1 MTRKDTRNASVLR
14 GSAPFIAVLTV
25 LIALAA
31 LAQTRGAGQ
40 GSGKPDVGLVSPS
53 VSATLVAQERP
64 VLPGGGTAPHAPSAR
79 LHRRGLGARAIVPEN
94 PLYLQAVTYFSGG
107 QGPMSVAV
115 ADVNGD
121 GKPDLVVA
129 NACPIT
135 GCSNSEA
142 VGVLL
147 GNGDGT
153 FLAAVT
159 YGSGGVTAYGLG
171 SVAIADVNGDGKPD
185 IVVTNACGVDSNCTS
200 GSVGVLLGRG
210 DGTFMPAVAYGS
222 GGYFDT
228 SVAVADVNGDGKPDI
243 VVANDCADMSC
254 SGNCVV
260 GVLLGRGD
268 GTFMPAVAYGSG
280 GSFDRSVAV
289 ADLNGDGKPDVVGA
303 TGGSSV
309 VVLLG
314 NGNGTFQPAVAY
326 DAGGASLSVAVADVN
341 GDGKADLL
349 VGNFGGK
356 VAVLLGNGDGTF
368 QSAASYP
375 SGGSA
380 SVSVVATDVNA
391 DGKPD
396 VLAANVCSEPVNCS
410 SGSVG
415 VLLGNGNGSF
425 EAAIVYGSGGQQ
437 ASSIAAADLNG
448 DGRPDVLVTNFSSNR
463 VGVLMNN
470 AGTPPTTITLASSV
484 NPAALKQVVAYT
496 ATVTSQSGGTVTGTV
511 TFQDAGS
518 PIATVAL
525 AGNQA
530 ACSTS
535 YNVVGAH
542 SITATYSG
550 DLNNAGST
558 SAPLTEYIGSF
569 PVSSLTVLTTSMSPS
584 LIGQPVTFTATVKPR
599 DSRYGAIPDG
609 ELVTFYDGPTAL
621 GSVALAGGTAAY
633 TTASLSAK
641 THTIKATYVGDS
653 IFKPSTG
660 FVTQVVNKYTTTTTL
675 TSSPNPSH
683 SGQAV
688 TFTAKV
694 TSTGPVP
701 TGKVK
706 FLDGTLAIGSA
717 TLSGGVA
724 KLTKS
729 TLAVGTHPITAEYL
743 SDAFSAKSTSA
754 VVNQVV
760 Q

>member
-1 MTRKDTRNASVLR
+1 M
-14 GSAPFIAVLTV
+14 G
-25 LIALAA
+25 
-31 LAQTRGAGQ
+31 
-40 GSGKPDVGLVSPS
+40 
-53 VSATLVAQERP
+53 
-64 VLPGGGTAPHAPSAR
+64 
-79 LHRRGLGARAIVPEN
+79 PEI
-94 PLYLQAVTYFSGG
+94 PLFLQAVTYFSGG
-107 QGPMSVAV
+107 QGPTSVAVADVNGDGKPDMVVLNACPITGCVNTEVVGVLLGNGDGTFQPAVTYSSGGTSYGRGSVAIADLNKDGKPDLVVTNPCGPGGTCTTSSSVGVLLGNGDGTFQPAVTYSSGYQSDDASVAV

-121 GKPDLVVA
+121 GKPDLLVSGLA
-129 NACPIT
+129 
-135 GCSNSEA
+135 
-142 VGVLL
+142 VLL

-153 FLAAVT
+153 FQ
-159 YGSGGVTAYGLG
+159 
-171 SVAIADVNGDGKPD
+171 
-185 IVVTNACGVDSNCTS
+185 
-200 GSVGVLLGRG
+200 
-210 DGTFMPAVAYGS
+210 PAVIYPSAGGS
-222 GGYFDT
+222 
-228 SVAVADVNGDGKPDI
+228 SVTVADVNGDGK
-243 VVANDCADMSC
+243 
-254 SGNCVV
+254 
-260 GVLLGRGD
+260 L
-268 GTFMPAVAYGSG
+268 
-280 GSFDRSVAV
+280 
-289 ADLNGDGKPDVVGA
+289 DVVGA

-314 NGNGTFQPAVAY
+314 NGNGTFQAAVAY
-326 DAGGASLSVAVADVN
+326 DAGGTSQSVAVADVD
-341 GDGKADLL
+341 GDGKPDLL
-349 VGNFGGK
+349 VGNFGGT
-356 VAVLLGNGDGTF
+356 VGVLLGNGDGTF
-368 QSAASYP
+368 QPPASYS
-375 SGGSA
+375 SGGSE

-396 VLAANVCSEPVNCS
+396 VLVANMCDEKLGCLN
-410 SGSVG
+410 GSVG

-425 EAAIVYGSGGQQ
+425 EEAVVYGSGGQT
-437 ASSIAAADLNG
+437 AFSIAAADLNG

-484 NPAALKQVVAYT
+484 NPAALKQVVTYR
-496 ATVTSQSGGTVTGTV
+496 ATVTSQSGGAVTGTV
-511 TFQDAGS
+511 TFQDGGS

-525 AGNQA
+525 TGNQA

-535 YNVVGAH
+535 YNVLGAH

-569 PVSSLTVLTTSMSPS
+569 PVSSLTVLTTSASPS
-584 LIGQPVTFTATVKPR
+584 LIGQPVMFTATVKPR

-609 ELVTFYDGPTAL
+609 ELVTFYDGPTAM

-694 TSTGPVP
+694 TSSGPAP

-729 TLAVGTHPITAEYL
+729 TLAVGTHPITAQYL
-743 SDAFSAKSTSA
+743 SDAFSAKSTSS